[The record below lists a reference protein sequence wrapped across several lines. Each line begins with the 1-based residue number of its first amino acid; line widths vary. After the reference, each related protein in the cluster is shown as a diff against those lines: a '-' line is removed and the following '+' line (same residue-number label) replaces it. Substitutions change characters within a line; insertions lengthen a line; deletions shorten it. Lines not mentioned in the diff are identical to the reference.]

1 MLNFPTKYISIHKV
15 IREATFYVIK
25 DDVILHFI
33 SIFKGHDIPQRGD
46 RVQQKTELQAV
57 PGDLTDKADESPSMM
72 QEELL
77 AGEK

>member
-1 MLNFPTKYISIHKV
+1 M
-15 IREATFYVIK
+15 K

-46 RVQQKTELQAV
+46 RVQQKTELQAD
-57 PGDLTDKADESPSMM
+57 PGESPSLT

>member
-1 MLNFPTKYISIHKV
+1 M
-15 IREATFYVIK
+15 K

-57 PGDLTDKADESPSMM
+57 PGDLIDKEDESPSLT